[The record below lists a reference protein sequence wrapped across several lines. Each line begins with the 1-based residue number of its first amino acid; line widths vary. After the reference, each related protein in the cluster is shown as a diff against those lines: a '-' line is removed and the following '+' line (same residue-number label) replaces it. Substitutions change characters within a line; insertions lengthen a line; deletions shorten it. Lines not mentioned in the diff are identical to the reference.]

1 MSAVRFF
8 LLGKFCIEFHGKE
21 TSKIEPR
28 KAEELLAFLL
38 LNRNQPFSRERLAD
52 LLWEETSQEQS
63 SNYLRKALWQLQSSL
78 DNLGLG
84 KPSLLLIEGEWLQ
97 INPQFKLWLDIAVL
111 EESFKKSQGIPGR
124 DLEETQAQLVQ
135 SAVEGYRG
143 DLLDGWYQDWCLYE
157 RERLQHLYL
166 ALLDKLMDYCE
177 VQGAYENG
185 LTFGQRILQC
195 DRARERTHRRLMRLY
210 YLAGDRT
217 SALRQ
222 YQKCMTILQEEL
234 DVKPADSTRRV
245 YEMIRAD
252 KLDDQTQSTQAHEI
266 GNQAIEKERLKAVFD
281 RLSALHKELS
291 QMQKQISQDMQ
302 YLQRTIR
309 GERS

>member
-8 LLGKFCIEFHGKE
+8 LLGKFCLEIDGKE

-28 KAEELLAFLL
+28 KAEELLGFLL
-38 LNRNQPFSRERLAD
+38 LNRNQPYSRERLAD
-52 LLWEETSQEQS
+52 LLWGETSPDQANS
-63 SNYLRKALWQLQSSL
+63 YLRKALWQLQSSL
-78 DNLGLG
+78 ENLGLG
-84 KPSLLLIEGEWLQ
+84 RPGLLLTDGEWLQ
-97 INPQFKLWLDIAVL
+97 INPHFELWLDTAVL
-111 EESFKKSQGIPGR
+111 EESFNKSQGVAGR
-124 DLEETQAQLVQ
+124 DLDEAQAQSIQ
-135 SAVEGYRG
+135 AAVEEYRG

-166 ALLDKLMDYCE
+166 ALLDKLMDYSE
-177 VQGAYENG
+177 VQGTYENG
-185 LTFGQRILQC
+185 LALGHRVLHY

-222 YQKCMTILQEEL
+222 YRKCMIILQEEL
-234 DVKPADSTRRV
+234 DVKPAESTRQI

-252 KLDDQTQSTQAHEI
+252 RLDHPSQLAQTYETPTPAL
-266 GNQAIEKERLKAVFD
+266 EKERLRALFG
-281 RLSALHKELS
+281 RLSALHKELN
-291 QMQKQISQDMQ
+291 QIQKQIAHDMQ
-302 YLQRTIR
+302 FLQRTIR